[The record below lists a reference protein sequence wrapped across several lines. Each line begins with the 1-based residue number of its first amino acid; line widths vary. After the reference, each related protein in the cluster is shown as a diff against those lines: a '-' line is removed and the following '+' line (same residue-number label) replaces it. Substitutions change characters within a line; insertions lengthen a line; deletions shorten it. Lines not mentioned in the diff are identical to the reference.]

1 MHQIVGTEGQPGLLA
16 GLFSEDFRLLASE
29 VESAFIGL
37 YENKPRIKGDLAA
50 LSQSVKALNM
60 EDEITLVI
68 QQKINS
74 ILLNKCGM
82 DLETT
87 IAELP

>member
-1 MHQIVGTEGQPGLLA
+1 MLA
-16 GLFSEDFRLLASE
+16 GLFREDFRLLASE

>member
-1 MHQIVGTEGQPGLLA
+1 
-16 GLFSEDFRLLASE
+16 LFREDFRLLASE

-50 LSQSVKALNM
+50 LSQSVKALDM

>member
-1 MHQIVGTEGQPGLLA
+1 LLA
-16 GLFSEDFRLLASE
+16 GLFREDFRLLASE